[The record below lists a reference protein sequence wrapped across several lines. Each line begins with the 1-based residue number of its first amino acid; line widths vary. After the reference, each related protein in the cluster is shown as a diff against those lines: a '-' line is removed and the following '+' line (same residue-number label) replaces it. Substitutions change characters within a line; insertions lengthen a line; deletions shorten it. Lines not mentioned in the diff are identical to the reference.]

1 MTKFLLDADEAENPE
16 TSWVMTKGNGQVEEA
31 VSVEDLDVGNLD
43 ISSIQ
48 DEFNAGLDESN
59 LGFQQPSARGQAYLC
74 ETTDT
79 SYEFNHTG

>member
-1 MTKFLLDADEAENPE
+1 MTNFLLDADEAENPE

-31 VSVEDLDVGNLD
+31 VSVGDLDVGNLD

-48 DEFNAGLDESN
+48 DEFYAGLDESN
-59 LGFQQPSARGQAYLC
+59 LGFQRPSARGQAYLC
-74 ETTDT
+74 EISES

>member
-31 VSVEDLDVGNLD
+31 VSVGDLDVGNLD

-74 ETTDT
+74 ETPET
-79 SYEFNHTG
+79 SYEFNDTG